1 MRASEATLAEVQD
14 GEVKLPLHL
23 GFVQFDIDGDGKAE
37 TTLMEMA
44 AHYLGG
50 ARVLP
55 KDGTLPVTFD
65 RGDVAWFRGYCH
77 LRRAACRKEPRQGR
91 PRAR

>member
-44 AHYLGG
+44 AHYLSG
-50 ARVLP
+50 A
-55 KDGTLPVTFD
+55 
-65 RGDVAWFRGYCH
+65 
-77 LRRAACRKEPRQGR
+77 
-91 PRAR
+91 